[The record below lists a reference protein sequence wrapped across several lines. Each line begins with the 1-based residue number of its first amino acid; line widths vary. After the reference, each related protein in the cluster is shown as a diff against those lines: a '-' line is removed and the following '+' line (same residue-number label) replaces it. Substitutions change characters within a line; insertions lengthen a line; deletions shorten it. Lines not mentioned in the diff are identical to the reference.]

1 MEGAALILVFL
12 VMSAI
17 GVPLAY
23 AMGVSTLAAMVW
35 LDIPLTALFSRS
47 FAGIDAFSLLAIPFF
62 IFVGELLTGGGM
74 SQRIIDFANS
84 LTGWVKGGLGLVN
97 VGGSVL

>member
-1 MEGAALILVFL
+1 MEGVLLLAGFL
-12 VMSAI
+12 LLAGL

-23 AMGVSTLAAMVW
+23 AMGLSTMVAMVW

-47 FAGIDAFSLLAIPFF
+47 LTGIDAFSLLAIPFF

-74 SQRIIDFANS
+74 SQRIIDFSNS
-84 LTGWVKGGLGLVN
+84 IVGWMRGGLGLVN
-97 VGGSVL
+97 VGGSV